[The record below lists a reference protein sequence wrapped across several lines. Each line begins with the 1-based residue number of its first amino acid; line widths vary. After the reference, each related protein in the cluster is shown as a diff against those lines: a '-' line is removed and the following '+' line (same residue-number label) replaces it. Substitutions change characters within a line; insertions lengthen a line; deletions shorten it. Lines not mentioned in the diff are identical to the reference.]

1 MKPLRIEDDAEE
13 ELKAAA
19 DYFED
24 KRPGLGLALEERIR
38 EALQKIQRNP
48 GLYPFYKKTP
58 FQKCL
63 VDQFPYLVFYR
74 EYDQHISIVAV
85 AHGRR
90 RPGYWRKR
98 SR

>member
-1 MKPLRIEDDAEE
+1 MKPLRIEDEAEL

-19 DYFED
+19 DYYED
-24 KRPGLGLALEERIR
+24 KRPGLGLLFEGKIR
-38 EALQKIQRNP
+38 EAFQGIQRNP
-48 GLYPFYKKTP
+48 GLYPMYKKTP

-63 VDQFPYLVFYR
+63 VDQFPYIVFYR
-74 EYDQHISIVAV
+74 ELDQHVSIVAV

-98 SR
+98 TS

>member
-1 MKPLRIEDDAEE
+1 MKPLRIEDEAEE

-19 DYFED
+19 DYYED
-24 KRPGLGLALEERIR
+24 KRLGLGLLFEEKIR
-38 EALQKIQRNP
+38 EAFQRIQTNP
-48 GLYPFYKKTP
+48 GLFPFYKKTP
-58 FQKCL
+58 VQKCL

-74 EYDQHISIVAV
+74 EFDPHISIVAV

-98 SR
+98 TR